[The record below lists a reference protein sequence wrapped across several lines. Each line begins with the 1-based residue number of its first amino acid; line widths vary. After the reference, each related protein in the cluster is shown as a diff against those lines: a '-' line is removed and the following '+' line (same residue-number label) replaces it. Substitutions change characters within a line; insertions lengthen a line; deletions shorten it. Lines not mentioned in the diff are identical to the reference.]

1 MGTEAGREEQIDTD
15 DSATWITILGSC
27 VSRDTLETMPRD
39 EYPIDGYYARYS
51 LLSAGTDASP
61 NLPEKFTTSSK
72 FQLRNVMR
80 DIKGNLLE
88 ELQDKRKSEVLLWD
102 LVDERHGVYEFADG
116 SIMTRSIDVINIPE
130 LAKAVENARHLKF
143 GEDEH
148 FFRWCG
154 ASSVFADALDA
165 YGLRDKVLVVA
176 ADWAERDI
184 EGKTTPWSM
193 GTAAPQANQLFT
205 RYYDRLEHLGF
216 RVLRMHDLLADPGHR
231 WGLAPFHY
239 EPGVYAQIRA
249 AIEALPQT
257 SQKNLG

>member
-1 MGTEAGREEQIDTD
+1 MGTEPGRTEQVDTD

-39 EYPIDGYYARYS
+39 AFPIDGYYARYS

-61 NLPEKFTTSSK
+61 NLPAQFTTSSK

-88 ELQDKRKSEVLLWD
+88 ELQGKTKSEVLLWD

-116 SIMTRSIDVINIPE
+116 SVITRSIDVINIPE
-130 LAKAVENARHLKF
+130 LAEAVQQARHLKF

-148 FFRWCG
+148 FYRWCG
-154 ASSVFADALDA
+154 ASSVFVDALDA
-165 YGLRDKVLVVA
+165 FGLRDKVLVVA
-176 ADWAERDI
+176 TDWAEKDI
-184 EGKTTPWSM
+184 DGNTTPWSM
-193 GTAAPQANQLFT
+193 GTAAPQANQMFA
-205 RYYDRLEHLGF
+205 RYYDRLERLGLK
-216 RVLRMHDLLADPGHR
+216 VLRMHDLRADPGHR

-239 EPGVYAQIRA
+239 EPSVYARVRE
-249 AIEALPQT
+249 AIEAFP
-257 SQKNLG
+257 SAS